1 MAKFSPRDA
10 RDAQPP
16 SKLYR
21 KRRKPS
27 TRPLQ
32 KLKNPINYGGARIIA
47 RGPAAT
53 TAAASAE
60 EWTRGA
66 TAGATAARRAGSSS
80 PRGRR
85 ENVAAAAGCAAS
97 ATPGLGA
104 ATAATN
110 WKRTPGSARRVRGA
124 ASRGRPTGTT
134 SAACGQRASSI
145 VSRGPP
151 RPNRRDPGLFLR
163 EKTAPTSRTV
173 KPPKRRLRQASY
185 AKARQ
190 AGQQSRQRWCFPEP
204 QTRPLILSLALGR
217 SQQPFVVRR
226 AELGGSAWSQ

>member
-53 TAAASAE
+53 TAVVSVE

-66 TAGATAARRAGSSS
+66 TAGATADQRAGSSS
-80 PRGRR
+80 PRGHRDCA
-85 ENVAAAAGCAAS
+85 AAAAGCAAS
-97 ATPGLGA
+97 ATPGPGA

-110 WKRTPGSARRVRGA
+110 WKRTPGSARRARGA

-134 SAACGQRASSI
+134 SGACGQRASSI

-151 RPNRRDPGLFLR
+151 LRNRAQFGLCVR
-163 EKTAPTSRTV
+163 GKTALESYSTKAPERPPT
-173 KPPKRRLRQASY
+173 RR
-185 AKARQ
+185 
-190 AGQQSRQRWCFPEP
+190 
-204 QTRPLILSLALGR
+204 
-217 SQQPFVVRR
+217 
-226 AELGGSAWSQ
+226 SA

>member
-97 ATPGLGA
+97 ATPGPGA

-134 SAACGQRASSI
+134 SGACGQRASSI
-145 VSRGPP
+145 VSADRHCENGARLGLYVRG
-151 RPNRRDPGLFLR
+151 
-163 EKTAPTSRTV
+163 KTAPTSRTA
-173 KPPKRRLRQASY
+173 KPPRRRLRQRSY
-185 AKARQ
+185 ARLGSKDSNRVS
-190 AGQQSRQRWCFPEP
+190 AGASPSRKHAP
-204 QTRPLILSLALGR
+204 
-217 SQQPFVVRR
+217 
-226 AELGGSAWSQ
+226 

>member
-53 TAAASAE
+53 TAVVSVE
-60 EWTRGA
+60 EWTRGT
-66 TAGATAARRAGSSS
+66 TAGATADQRAGSSS

-110 WKRTPGSARRVRGA
+110 WKRTPGSARRRARRARGA
-124 ASRGRPTGTT
+124 ASRDRPTGTASGACALRGWW
-134 SAACGQRASSI
+134 SARRAAGRRYRTFSGSVLEVGLPAQQFPRPPWATASASSC
-145 VSRGPP
+145 
-151 RPNRRDPGLFLR
+151 
-163 EKTAPTSRTV
+163 
-173 KPPKRRLRQASY
+173 
-185 AKARQ
+185 
-190 AGQQSRQRWCFPEP
+190 AG
-204 QTRPLILSLALGR
+204 RPLCG
-217 SQQPFVVRR
+217 
-226 AELGGSAWSQ
+226 

>member
-1 MAKFSPRDA
+1 M
-10 RDAQPP
+10 
-16 SKLYR
+16 
-21 KRRKPS
+21 
-27 TRPLQ
+27 
-32 KLKNPINYGGARIIA
+32 
-47 RGPAAT
+47 
-53 TAAASAE
+53 
-60 EWTRGA
+60 A
-66 TAGATAARRAGSSS
+66 TAGARAARRAGSNS
-80 PRGRR
+80 PRGHR
-85 ENVAAAAGCAAS
+85 ENVAAAAGCGAS
-97 ATPGLGA
+97 ATRGPGA
-104 ATAATN
+104 ATAATGSR
-110 WKRTPGSARRVRGA
+110 RTPGSARRRARRAQGA
-124 ASRGRPTGTT
+124 ASRDRPTGTT
-134 SAACGQRASSI
+134 SGACGQRASSI

-226 AELGGSAWSQ
+226 AELGGSTWSQ